1 MRSCGHLA
9 SQWGIEPGVT
19 MRCRYWLLLAVSV
32 APLLAETASADV
44 TRLEALDV
52 SPPGAP
58 VRLWGRVEFSE
69 AMADGKLRTTFRSGE
84 ITGRNESEK
93 SIFTLV
99 LRIERSTQ
107 RTSESWQPEL
117 DWFFS
122 QQTFAPRMQQVL
134 HSFEGTTTVLPYDGA
149 VKPLSSQLTVAVV
162 YAQFADGTEY
172 GDRQYASELLAA
184 RKLTVEQ
191 LRALNTLLEEKSPSA
206 FTEALDKE
214 VEDQRIESVIES
226 LRDEHK
232 ENGRR
237 GVSRLLRG
245 LLRLAEQRRS
255 ALES

>member
-1 MRSCGHLA
+1 MGRRFWFFLA
-9 SQWGIEPGVT
+9 
-19 MRCRYWLLLAVSV
+19 WLVCFTSMSIV
-32 APLLAETASADV
+32 AGEA
-44 TRLEALDV
+44 TRLEAMDV

-69 AMADGKLRTTFRSGE
+69 AMADGKLCTTFRSGE

-93 SIFTLV
+93 TILTLV

-122 QQTFAPRMQQVL
+122 QQGFIPRMQQVL
-134 HSFEGTTTVLPYDGA
+134 HSFEGTTTVFPYDGA
-149 VKPLSSQLTVAVV
+149 VKPLNAQLTVAVV
-162 YAQFADGTEY
+162 YAQFVDGTEY
-172 GDRQYASELLAA
+172 GDRQYASELLSA
-184 RKLTVEQ
+184 RKQTVEQ

-206 FTEALDKE
+206 FTEALDRE

-226 LRDEHK
+226 VREEHK

-237 GVSRLLRG
+237 GVSKLLRG